1 MVLNKLSAK
10 VEIEIKNGNGD
21 LLGARLQAAYLCWRQ
36 LLQQRS
42 DGGASLN
49 LLKSFINPAIEVVNV
64 HPGLERV
71 SAYKMHSLLLAD

>member
-21 LLGARLQAAYLCWRQ
+21 LLGTGLQAAHLCWRQ

-42 DGGASLN
+42 DGGA
-49 LLKSFINPAIEVVNV
+49 
-64 HPGLERV
+64 
-71 SAYKMHSLLLAD
+71 

>member
-49 LLKSFINPAIEVVNV
+49 LLKMHGLKQTHRREGDRESSKVVVRVKLAI
-64 HPGLERV
+64 R
-71 SAYKMHSLLLAD
+71 